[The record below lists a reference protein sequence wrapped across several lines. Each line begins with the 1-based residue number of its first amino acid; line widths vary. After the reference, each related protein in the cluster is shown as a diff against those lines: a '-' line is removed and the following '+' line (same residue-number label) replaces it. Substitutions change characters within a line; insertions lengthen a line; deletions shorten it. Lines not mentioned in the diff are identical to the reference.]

1 MAAAMKRP
9 VLALIPKS
17 QNAGCSRLFG
27 SKLPKPTGCGHAA
40 IHEDVAAGDE
50 SAVRPHQQGGQPG
63 HFIGRAG
70 PPGGRNHLAASRHL
84 LVQVRR
90 RWACRVCNGYN
101 CSRRLGV
108 LRAPFWWLKALG
120 QPLPV
125 SVRPARW
132 SPCQLGQRRRRGLGR
147 LPVHREQ
154 KRASATHCSHH
165 VPLCRCAQSGFTT
178 LVQRNGSKSAC
189 ASSFFSGNVRSTR
202 LPRQVLSG
210 KDFSRP
216 PLRLKLN
223 RAA

>member
-108 LRAPFWWLKALG
+108 LRARFWWLKALG
-120 QPLPV
+120 QPPPV

-132 SPCQLGQRRRRGLGR
+132 SPCQLGQRRRRGFGASAGTSRTKACICHAL
-147 LPVHREQ
+147 LPPCSIVPVCAERFHHPCSTERKQ
-154 KRASATHCSHH
+154 KR
-165 VPLCRCAQSGFTT
+165 VRLFV
-178 LVQRNGSKSAC
+178 LQR
-189 ASSFFSGNVRSTR
+189 
-202 LPRQVLSG
+202 
-210 KDFSRP
+210 
-216 PLRLKLN
+216 
-223 RAA
+223 